1 MDWVNRQTA
10 HERPDLLEWRKRQG
24 KAAWYG
30 LWSIII
36 GSSVT
41 FSGLSFFRLQIPKK
55 YIPLLSLTAG
65 ACSGWYVSHRIMRS
79 SSPSDVGSA
88 VPDISQSLENNASA
102 MQESKFG
109 DKDFIKE

>member
-36 GSSVT
+36 A
-41 FSGLSFFRLQIPKK
+41 
-55 YIPLLSLTAG
+55 AG

-88 VPDISQSLENNASA
+88 VPDISQSLENNAST